1 MNRLNILQEQLTN
14 NSNENNINITLK
26 EDNIPVIIDGIRSPI
41 TKAFKGGLSSYGP
54 EIILSELLKELIKR
68 NIFLSKNPKIID
80 EIIIG
85 NALQDIGGFVNSR
98 AAEYL
103 SCIPNNVPL
112 YTVNRLC
119 NSGLQAII
127 NANNSIISGDGKIM
141 IAGGVESMSFNSFK
155 KMLNKKLL
163 SDDIIN
169 LENPQ
174 IKNILMPMGITN
186 ENICKK
192 YNISRSEQDKFAYN
206 SHIKANSAKNKL
218 KNEIINIKNCDKDDC
233 IRENISLESLSKLKP
248 CFVKNGSATAGNSSP
263 LSDGGALC
271 LLVSLS
277 TIKKYNIDRNRILGR
292 IVSYVSIGVP
302 PEVMGIGPSVAIPL
316 LLKKN
321 NLSIDD
327 IDLFEINEAFAGQAI
342 YCIKKLQIPENKV
355 NVHGGAIAIGH
366 PLGCSGARLV
376 IAMLNQLKLYNKKRG
391 VVSMCV
397 GTGMGCAAL
406 IERYF
411 DNENKIYNIS
421 IEI

>member
-1 MNRLNILQEQLTN
+1 MNRLNNLQEQLTCNTNDN
-14 NSNENNINITLK
+14 NYLNIK
-26 EDNIPVIIDGIRSPI
+26 EDNIPIIIDGIRSPI
-41 TKAFKGGLSSYGP
+41 TKAFKGGLSKYGP
-54 EIILSELLKELIKR
+54 EIILSELLIEIIKR
-68 NIFLSKNPKIID
+68 NSFIHNNPKIID

-103 SCIPNNVPL
+103 SSIPNNVPL

-127 NANNSIISGDGKIM
+127 NANNSIISGDGKIL

-155 KMLNKKLL
+155 KMLDKKLL

-174 IKNILMPMGITN
+174 IKNLLMPMGITN

-192 YNISRSEQDKFAYN
+192 YNISRKEQDLFSYN
-206 SHIKANSAKNKL
+206 SHIKASRAKSKL
-218 KNEIINIKNCDKDDC
+218 KNEIISIKNYDKDDC

-248 CFVKNGSATAGNSSP
+248 CFVKNGTVTAGNSSP

-277 TIKKYNIDRNRILGR
+277 TIKKYNIDKSRILGR
-292 IVSYVSIGVP
+292 IVSYVSVGVP

-321 NLSIDD
+321 NLSIED

-342 YCIKKLQIPENKV
+342 YCIKKLNIPENKV
-355 NVHGGAIAIGH
+355 NIHGGAIAIGH

-376 IAMLNQLKLYNKKRG
+376 IAMLNQLKLYGKKRG

-406 IERYF
+406 IERYI
-411 DNENKIYNIS
+411 DN
-421 IEI
+421 

>member
-1 MNRLNILQEQLTN
+1 MNRLDILQMQLTN
-14 NSNENNINITLK
+14 VQNDNNINITLK
-26 EDNIPVIIDGIRSPI
+26 EDNIPLIIDGIRSPI

-54 EIILSELLKELIKR
+54 EIILSELLKELLKR
-68 NIFLSKNPKIID
+68 NPFISENPKIID

-103 SCIPNNVPL
+103 SSIPNNVPL

-127 NANNSIISGDGKIM
+127 NANNSIISGDGKIL

-155 KMLNKKLL
+155 KMLDKKLL

-174 IKNILMPMGITN
+174 IKNLLMPMGITN

-192 YNISRSEQDKFAYN
+192 YNISRNEQDNFAYN
-206 SHIKANSAKNKL
+206 SHVKANSAKSKL
-218 KNEIINIKNCDKDDC
+218 KNEMIKIKNCYKDDC

-248 CFVKNGSATAGNSSP
+248 CFVKNGTVTAGNSSP

-277 TIKKYNIDRNRILGR
+277 TIKKYNIDKSRILGR
-292 IVSYVSIGVP
+292 IVSYVSVGVP

-321 NLSIDD
+321 NLSIED

-342 YCIKKLQIPENKV
+342 YCIKKLNIPENKV
-355 NVHGGAIAIGH
+355 NIHGGAIAIGH

-376 IAMLNQLKLYNKKRG
+376 IAMLNQLKLYGKKRG

-406 IERYF
+406 IERDF
-411 DNENKIYNIS
+411 S
-421 IEI
+421 EI